1 MNLYHCQIDLQHE
14 AKALAFASAVE
25 QWMEYLKGRQ
35 AITSWRLL
43 RRKLNLAN
51 DSCKDF
57 LLEIEFTDM
66 TQLDQAFRILGA
78 HDEEVARLYANVNAL
93 IGAADFGLFRPF
105 PDPERAE
112 RMALI

>member
-25 QWMEYLKGRQ
+25 QWMEYLKNRS
-35 AITSWRLL
+35 AIVSWRLL

-57 LLEIEFTDM
+57 LLEVEFADM
-66 TQLDQAFRILGA
+66 TQLDQAFRILGEK
-78 HDEEVARLYANVNAL
+78 DEEVARLYANVSAL
-93 IGAADFGLFRPF
+93 ISNADFGLYRPF

>member
-1 MNLYHCQIDLQHE
+1 MNLYHCQIDLLHE

-25 QWMEYLKGRQ
+25 QWMEYLKGRS
-35 AITSWRLL
+35 AITNWRLL

-51 DSCKDF
+51 DSCRDF

-66 TQLDQAFRILGA
+66 SQLDQAFRILGE
-78 HDEEVARLYANVNAL
+78 HDEEVARLYANVSAL
-93 IGAADFGLFRPF
+93 IAKAEFGLFRPF